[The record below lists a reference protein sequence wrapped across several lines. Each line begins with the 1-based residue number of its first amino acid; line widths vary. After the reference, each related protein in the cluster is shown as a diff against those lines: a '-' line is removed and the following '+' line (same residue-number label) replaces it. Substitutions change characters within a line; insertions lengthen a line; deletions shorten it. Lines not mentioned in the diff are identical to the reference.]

1 MTSTSDLQEQPT
13 APELAPWFQQDQGT
27 NDSQNQDTNDSQDQN
42 RNDSQD
48 QGTNDSQDQDRNQ
61 GTDQHADG
69 PENEQE
75 EEGAENSTQE
85 GETGNAKRRLIGAS
99 VLLFS
104 LTCDGL
110 NVPCMLLARDS
121 AAQWNGNR
129 RDVYTDFGGGV
140 NCRRREHRAAKKPTS
155 AAQSVL
161 CKDSSDDHHGYH
173 HHHHHNS
180 NKNSKEND
188 KSKDKDSNKI
198 KTRAMNAEAVAA
210 REFAEES
217 LVGSIRYFQTSALN
231 HPASLRINVEQ
242 SLLRKEYFARLTTNI
257 GKDKKYVTFLRQI
270 PFQRHVCDVFNRQR
284 ELLLRSTTHEFH
296 KLTQEQRQF
305 VASHPAI
312 VWCSKQG
319 RPKYVK
325 RAYLEKSGV
334 AYFSFA
340 TLAAHLSSGASGVSE
355 DAPHFEVRD
364 YFAQRLQGALSLLSS
379 TFSRMI
385 RVHPP
390 ASARRYSSMPLP
402 FSAAGV
408 PSKRMIV
415 SKLHVLKKPPA
426 TKTKAS
432 KTKPTVKANTPKEAD
447 AASLDS
453 PSSSSSTSSS
463 TTSLSCFYAACARK
477 SSQTRTASKSTKQKS
492 GTLLSRAFS
501 KRLFVN

>member
-13 APELAPWFQQDQGT
+13 APELAPWFQQDQG
-27 NDSQNQDTNDSQDQN
+27 TNDSQDQN

-104 LTCDGL
+104 LTSDGL

-161 CKDSSDDHHGYH
+161 CKDSSDDHHGHHH

-188 KSKDKDSNKI
+188 KCKDKDSNKI

-453 PSSSSSTSSS
+453 PSSSSSSSSTSSS